1 MINSIEDLLT
11 CRRNEL
17 MPDSSHI
24 RKSGIEG
31 LLEYRLSEIKMPPES
46 IWQRYDEDEHKYVGR
61 SKAAE
66 YIGDLYGIDVFE
78 TGGISVIFNSW
89 AYISRILRGMSR
101 EHWDNEEYALEYL
114 DDIFEGYEGIRHKLD
129 KLADYHYSLANLMP
143 APAGFAYSRSLDGKG
158 NPRRD
163 NDMPDLYYRRAEKD
177 FPQMF
182 KWINDNMDA
191 FSLQVFR
198 EYDSECEDGC
208 ANEPVSDDPV
218 EWVPFERSIDDAL
231 ACIERRAERIHG
243 REQNKI

>member
-17 MPDSSHI
+17 MPDSPHI

-101 EHWDNEEYALEYL
+101 EHWDNEEYVLEYL
-114 DDIFEGYEGIRHKLD
+114 DDIFEGYEEIRHKLD

-143 APAGFAYSRSLDGKG
+143 APAGFAYCRSGDGKG
-158 NPRRD
+158 NPGRD

-191 FSLQVFR
+191 VSLQVFR
-198 EYDSECEDGC
+198 EYDSECEDGR

-218 EWVPFERSIDDAL
+218 EWVPFERSIDDAI
-231 ACIERRAERIHG
+231 ACIERRAERIHD
-243 REQNKI
+243 RE

>member
-1 MINSIEDLLT
+1 
-11 CRRNEL
+11 
-17 MPDSSHI
+17 
-24 RKSGIEG
+24 
-31 LLEYRLSEIKMPPES
+31 
-46 IWQRYDEDEHKYVGR
+46 
-61 SKAAE
+61 
-66 YIGDLYGIDVFE
+66 
-78 TGGISVIFNSW
+78 
-89 AYISRILRGMSR
+89 
-101 EHWDNEEYALEYL
+101 
-114 DDIFEGYEGIRHKLD
+114 
-129 KLADYHYSLANLMP
+129 MP
-143 APAGFAYSRSLDGKG
+143 APAGFAYCRSVDGKG

-198 EYDSECEDGC
+198 EYDSECEDGR

-218 EWVPFERSIDDAL
+218 EWVPFERSIDDAI